1 MNRPLVG
8 PIDAVRIK
16 GQVFAFIA
24 NDETGGRLIPL
35 GGTADEMHVTT
46 EELNEILRSE
56 TAWVEHRYFGQA
68 QAKRRA
74 VAGHQVLT
82 SLPVAERELIMWK
95 VSCCEVF
102 LAAEREGTVR
112 RTDASFSA
120 FLPTF
125 QQGVQEDVAKS
136 AGKTSLRAGDLLNHR
151 KLPSLRSLL
160 SWVRIWEPHKDPL
173 LLLKRSRYAGRNAAR
188 LGRDEHEVIQS
199 CLPNYLHPV

>member
-24 NDETGGRLIPL
+24 NDEAGGRLIPL
-35 GGTADEMHVTT
+35 GGNAEELHVTT
-46 EELNEILRSE
+46 DELNEILRSE
-56 TAWVEHRYFGQA
+56 TAWVEPRYFGQL

-82 SLPVAERELIMWK
+82 TLPATGRDLVMWK

-102 LAAEREGTVR
+102 LAAEHDGEVS
-112 RTDASFSA
+112 RTDASFSV

-125 QQGVQEDVAKS
+125 EQRVQDHIPDG
-136 AGKTSLRAGDLLNHR
+136 AGKTRLRAGELLKHR
-151 KLPSLRSLL
+151 KPPSLRSLL
-160 SWVRIWEPHKDPL
+160 TWIRIWEPHKDPL

-188 LGRDEHEVIQS
+188 LGYVRQGGVNS
-199 CLPNYLHPV
+199 GMA